1 MGRTECPDLN
11 GLRASLGLEKAT
23 PSKRAK
29 WRSSLSAYS
38 SALKKCLTR
47 ADIVREACFRH
58 LWEGRESR
66 RPRRCRLWALRM
78 GGCCGFCGNG
88 FAGEGRFDFA
98 QGWSARHGGRGS
110 ERRSPI
116 RMEIVEGGPE
126 ILSPFGRGRANWN
139 GLRETRYGR
148 VSSLRGKIPA
158 LSRCVLGAPELPSGD
173 TIEEEK
179 YMDQPGAAPAAGVIL
194 DAAGNLYGTTV
205 GGRQHD
211 VWVGV

>member
-1 MGRTECPDLN
+1 M
-11 GLRASLGLEKAT
+11 AS
-23 PSKRAK
+23 
-29 WRSSLSAYS
+29 
-38 SALKKCLTR
+38 
-47 ADIVREACFRH
+47 FRH
-58 LWEGRESR
+58 LWEGGKAGVRADVDFGRCTRAGAVGSAVTGSR
-66 RPRRCRLWALRM
+66 AK
-78 GGCCGFCGNG
+78 
-88 FAGEGRFDFA
+88 AQFDFA

-148 VSSLRGKIPA
+148 VSSFRGKIPA

-179 YMDQPGAAPAAGVIL
+179 YMDQPGAPAAGVIL